1 MKISR
6 LVLASA
12 LIAVWAALP
21 LAAYANNDE
30 REGDEEN
37 VEIHKSV
44 RRGDGGGHEGP
55 RGQHGADPA
64 MKEKFEKMREL
75 KQKIREIGKTM
86 RQGTDAEKAA
96 AKTEARKVL
105 GEMFDAKLAME
116 TAMLAKMEKHVAELR
131 EKVAKKKTSREKAI
145 ESRLSRLSGEDD
157 DW

>member
-6 LVLASA
+6 FVSAAVLTA
-12 LIAVWAALP
+12 IWAALP
-21 LAAYANNDE
+21 LEVRANNDE
-30 REGDEEN
+30 RDGDEES

-44 RRGDGGGHEGP
+44 RREGP

-75 KQKIREIGKTM
+75 DQKVRELAKTA

-96 AKTEARKVL
+96 AKTEARKAL
-105 GEMFDAKLAME
+105 GELFDAKLAME
-116 TAMLAKMEKHVAELR
+116 TAMLAKMEKQIVELR

-145 ESRLSRLSGEDD
+145 ESRLSRMTGEDD
-157 DW
+157 GW